1 MEKQTRIEAA
11 AVQPEQQENA
21 VEAEIRTLQDLELV
35 LAGGGNDGAV
45 TW

>member
-1 MEKQTRIEAA
+1 MEKTTRIEPAT
-11 AVQPEQQENA
+11 VQPEQDNA
-21 VEAEIRTLQDLELV
+21 VDNDVRTLQDLELV